1 MEQGFGHSARRLED
15 MRLLR
20 GEGCFT
26 ADLNL
31 AGQAYMHVLR
41 SPHGHADIAAID
53 GAAARAA
60 AGVLAVL
67 TGADARADGLGAMA
81 AADGPAN
88 RDGSPPFS
96 PPQPVIARHRV
107 RYVGETVAVVIAESL
122 AEARDAAELIE
133 VDYAPLDA
141 VGTLAA
147 AAATGAVRL
156 WDDAPGN
163 VALDWQAGD
172 RAATDR
178 AFAAAA
184 HVTSLELVD
193 NRVMVMPLEPV
204 AALAAYDAASGRY
217 TLHAPTQ
224 GVHQVRRAL
233 AGPALGISE
242 GDLHVITPDV
252 GGAFGLRSTAIPEQA
267 LLLWAA
273 RRCGRPVKWVAERGE
288 ACLSDLAARDHLTKA
303 WLALD
308 GEGRMLAVRVETLA
322 NIGAYGSPGALTIP
336 TVGYAAAVT
345 GCYDI
350 AAFHVATKAIFSN
363 SMMTN
368 AYRGAGRPEGIY
380 VIERLVDV
388 AAAELGIS
396 AIDLRRRNMVS
407 AAAMPYATAT
417 GELYDSG
424 NFAGCLDRA
433 IEAIDEARVAE
444 RRRAARDRGKRYGV
458 GIATYVKING
468 GVPSEA
474 ARLTLDESGALTVR
488 IGSQDNGQ
496 GHRTAFAQ
504 LVAETLGLPL
514 DAVRLVQGDSDAVA
528 SGSGTGGSSAI
539 SVGGVA
545 VVLAAARIIEAGRP
559 VAAMLLQCEAADL
572 TFAEGRYGLV
582 HGDRGVS
589 LSETAEAAGGF
600 DESADYVAD
609 AKTFANGCHL
619 CEVEVDPETG
629 HVAIIGYTVADDV
642 GRLLNPMLAEGQV
655 HGGLGQGIG
664 QALLEDC
671 VLDPESGQLLSGSLI
686 DYCLPRADDL
696 PSFAVSF
703 DEIPCTTNALG
714 VKGVGEAGVTGALP
728 AVVNAVVDALSEY
741 GLRHIDM
748 PLTAERVWRAI
759 CARNSPA

>member
-1 MEQGFGHSARRLED
+1 MGQGFGHSAPRLED
-15 MRLLR
+15 ARLLR

-26 ADLNL
+26 ADLN
-31 AGQAYMHVLR
+31 AEGQAYMHVLR
-41 SPHGHADIAAID
+41 SLHGHADFAAID

-67 TGADARADGLGAMA
+67 TGADARADGLGVMA
-81 AADGPAN
+81 AADSPAN

-96 PPQPVIARHRV
+96 PPQPVIARDRV
-107 RYVGETVAVVIAESL
+107 RYVGEPVAVVIAESL

-184 HVTSLELVD
+184 HVTSLELVQ
-193 NRVMVMPLEPV
+193 NRVMAMPLEPV
-204 AALAAYDAASGRY
+204 AALAAYDVASGRY

-224 GVHQVRRAL
+224 GVHGVRRAL
-233 AGPALGISE
+233 AGKALGISE
-242 GDLHVITPDV
+242 GDLQVITRDV

-308 GEGRMLAVRVETLA
+308 GEGSMLAVRVETLA
-322 NIGAYGSPGALTIP
+322 NIGAYGSAGALTIP
-336 TVGYAAAVT
+336 TVGYAAAIT

-396 AIDLRRRNMVS
+396 ATDLRRRNMVS
-407 AAAMPYATAT
+407 AAAMPYVTAT

-433 IEAIDEARVAE
+433 IEAVGEARVAE
-444 RRRAARDRGKRYGV
+444 RRRAARGRGKRYGV

-468 GVPSEA
+468 GVSSEA
-474 ARLTLDESGALTVR
+474 ARLTLDSSGALTLR

-504 LVAETLGLPL
+504 LVAETLGLAL

-545 VVLAAARIIEAGRP
+545 VVMAAARIIEAGRP
-559 VAAMLLQCEAADL
+559 VAAMLLQCEAAEL
-572 TFAEGRYGLV
+572 TFADGRYGLA

-589 LSETAEAAGGF
+589 LIETAEAAGGL

-671 VLDPESGQLLSGSLI
+671 VLDPESGQLLSGSLL

-748 PLTAERVWRAI
+748 PLNPERVWRAI
-759 CARNSPA
+759 SAKNSPA

>member
-1 MEQGFGHSARRLED
+1 MEQGFGHSSPRLED
-15 MRLLR
+15 MRLLS

-41 SPHGHADIAAID
+41 SPHGHADIAAVD

-81 AADGPAN
+81 ADDGPAN

-107 RYVGETVAVVIAESL
+107 RYVGEPVAVVIAESL

-147 AAATGAVRL
+147 AAAPCAVCL

-184 HVTSLELVD
+184 HVSSLELVD
-193 NRVMVMPLEPV
+193 NRVMAMPLEPV
-204 AALAAYDAASGRY
+204 AALAAHDAASGRY

-224 GVHQVRRAL
+224 GVHGVRRAL
-233 AGPALGISE
+233 AGKALGISE

-252 GGAFGLRSTAIPEQA
+252 GGAFGLRATAIPEQA

-273 RRCGRPVKWVAERGE
+273 RKTGRPVKWVAERGE

-308 GEGRMLAVRVETLA
+308 GEGSMLAVRVETLA
-322 NIGAYGSPGALTIP
+322 NIGAYGSPGALIIP
-336 TVGYAAAVT
+336 TVGYAAAIT

-396 AIDLRRRNMVS
+396 APDLRRRNMVS

-433 IEAIDEARVAE
+433 IETIDEARVAE

-474 ARLTLDESGALTVR
+474 ARLTLDKSGVLTLR

-504 LVAETLGLPL
+504 LVAETLGLAL

-589 LSETAEAAGGF
+589 LSEAAEAAGGF

-759 CARNSPA
+759 SAKKSPA